1 MPRLGRTLDAMGTT
15 TRVLAVSMALATG
28 ALIAPGF
35 ALGHQVQGLPNNG
48 LVVGGA
54 TLGTSRSVAVP
65 FPDQSFVSRSS
76 VRSFVRPF
84 FPFAVVAATPAL
96 VYAAPS
102 VYYAPPVYV
111 EPPVS
116 YRAPVSYG
124 PPVSYA
130 PPQSPTVSVAPA
142 PMPNVVQ
149 FSTGRYELRGDG
161 LSIPYT
167 WVWIPN
173 APTAPPP
180 AATPSPSTRPM
191 EETTA
196 GRPSTPRRSQ
206 LYRWTDAQG
215 AEHWTDRLDAVPEQ
229 YRSRAK
235 HATSS

>member
-1 MPRLGRTLDAMGTT
+1 
-15 TRVLAVSMALATG
+15 MALAAG

-76 VRSFVRPF
+76 VRTFVRPF
-84 FPFAVVAATPAL
+84 FPFTVVAATPAL

-111 EPPVS
+111 E
-116 YRAPVSYG
+116 

-161 LSIPYT
+161 LSTPYT

-180 AATPSPSTRPM
+180 AATPAPSTLPTD
-191 EETTA
+191 ETTA
-196 GRPSTPRRSQ
+196 ARPAPPRRSQ